1 MAEEKTFSQEDVNQI
16 VEERIARAREKW
28 AKDSEGLCFSE
39 ALKAQLASKGE
50 ELSAIKREHFVER
63 AQRDVRD
70 ELARFGVTEP
80 GRVERAM
87 KFIDFSEASDSSFA
101 VNQVQSLVRDVPELF
116 PPRGAGSGGSKTP
129 VLSSEK
135 PLTRQEVEAMSL
147 EQVNSNWSRVS
158 RFLQGERS

>member
-1 MAEEKTFSQEDVNQI
+1 MADFTPITSQEQLDEI
-16 VEERIARAREKW
+16 IKGRLAREREKW
-28 AKDSEGLCFSE
+28 EKDSPGED
-39 ALKAQLASKGE
+39 LKAQLEAKDE
-50 ELSAIKREHFVER
+50 ELSNLKREHFLTT

-70 ELARFGVTEP
+70 ELGRLGVTDP

-135 PLTRQEVEAMSL
+135 PLTRQEVEAMSP

-158 RFLQGERS
+158 RFLQGERN